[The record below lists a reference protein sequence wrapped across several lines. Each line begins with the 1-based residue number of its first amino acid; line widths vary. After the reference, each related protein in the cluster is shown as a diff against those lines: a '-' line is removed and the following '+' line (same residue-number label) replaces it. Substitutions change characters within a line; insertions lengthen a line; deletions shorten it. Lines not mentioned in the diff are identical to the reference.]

1 MTPPL
6 HGRFVTGLV
15 VGLLAG
21 LSVALAVA
29 LYISKAP
36 VPFINKVPTTSPDH
50 DAAEAERNKSWDP
63 NAPLAG
69 KSPAKQQPVVASPSA
84 AAPTMAP
91 MAEASPAEPGTAS
104 TTARPSTAAPKPMAA
119 SPDSTASAT
128 AQRAAPTAAP
138 ASANSTR
145 DPAAILGGQAV
156 PDVRPG
162 APAAPQTLSFFV
174 QAGAYARTDD
184 AEQQRAKLALMGLT
198 ARITEREQSGRT
210 VYRVRLGPF
219 DARNEAEDAQSK
231 LTAAGIDANLVRVE
245 R

>member
-1 MTPPL
+1 MTPPSR
-6 HGRFVTGLV
+6 GRFVTGLV

-50 DAAEAERNKSWDP
+50 DAAEAERNKHWDP

-69 KSPAKQQPVVASPSA
+69 KSPAKPQPVAASSPAPSPAAGPMTEAGPAESDAASA
-84 AAPTMAP
+84 AVR
-91 MAEASPAEPGTAS
+91 S
-104 TTARPSTAAPKPMAA
+104 
-119 SPDSTASAT
+119 
-128 AQRAAPTAAP
+128 PTAASKP
-138 ASANSTR
+138 AAVAALPDSAASAAPRTAHTTPAPGNSTR

-156 PDVRPG
+156 PDIKPA
-162 APAAPQTLSFFV
+162 APAVPQTLSFFV

-219 DARNEAEDAQSK
+219 DVRNEAEDAQSK
-231 LTAAGIDANLVRVE
+231 LAAAGIDANLVRVE

>member
-1 MTPPL
+1 MTPPSR
-6 HGRFVTGLV
+6 GRFATGLV

-50 DAAEAERNKSWDP
+50 DAAEAERNKNWDP

-69 KSPAKQQPVVASPSA
+69 KSPAKPQPVAASSPAPSPTSEPLAEANPAASAPVRAPKPAAVAVSPDA
-84 AAPTMAP
+84 AA
-91 MAEASPAEPGTAS
+91 
-104 TTARPSTAAPKPMAA
+104 STAAR
-119 SPDSTASAT
+119 AT
-128 AQRAAPTAAP
+128 AAHPSPGPTNP
-138 ASANSTR
+138 TR
-145 DPAAILGGQAV
+145 DPAAILAGQPV
-156 PDVRPG
+156 PEAKPA

-184 AEQQRAKLALMGLT
+184 AEQQRAKLALLGLT

-231 LTAAGIDANLVRVE
+231 LAAAGIDANLVRVE